1 MTIGRNLA
9 IGLLYTV
16 LASTGAG
23 LRAQERLS
31 LTQAVEAVLAA
42 NPDVTV
48 GRAATREAEQRVP
61 QARARLLPRWQ
72 QRF

>member
-31 LTQAVEAVLAA
+31 LTQAVEAVLA
-42 NPDVTV
+42 
-48 GRAATREAEQRVP
+48 
-61 QARARLLPRWQ
+61 
-72 QRF
+72 